1 MAEDKDMSF
10 FGHIGELRGHLIRS
24 ILAIVIAAV
33 VVGFNI
39 NWIMDHIF
47 FGPTRNDFPT
57 FKLVNEFSQWIL
69 GEDSI
74 TLPDE
79 FPVRVQRLYQ
89 QFNVMMAVSIF
100 GGVVAAF
107 PYIVWELWRFISPA
121 LHPNERKN
129 SLFII
134 NSVWILFMTGV
145 LCGYF
150 LILPFAVNF
159 GVIFKI
165 SDIIIPL
172 YDLSDYTT
180 LFLQVVLGMGVVFLF
195 PVLIYFLTNIGILNP
210 KFMKTYRRHAIVLIM
225 VVAAII
231 TPADVLSMIM
241 AALPLLLLYEFSIV
255 MCGYTYKKVQK
266 RDAALKPGRSR
277 WRAPAGGAARS
288 GQAGQAWR
296 RLRARHAGR
305 RGLCHSGRAG
315 RAHPGLRGR
324 AVEQPCRRAG
334 AAGCAAGRWRRQRD
348 AQAGRSRAARSAAA
362 GQGAGRAGN
371 RVLPELLDRA
381 RPGLLHRHRLRDHAD
396 RPPADRLDLF
406 GRPL

>member
-1 MAEDKDMSF
+1 MSEDKDMSF
-10 FGHIGELRGHLIRS
+10 WGHIGELRGHLIRS
-24 ILAIVIAAV
+24 IIAIVIAAI

-57 FKLVNEFSQWIL
+57 FRLVNDFSRWLL

-100 GGVVAAF
+100 GGIVAAF

-129 SLFII
+129 SIFII

-231 TPADVLSMIM
+231 TPADVLSMLM
-241 AALPLLLLYEFSIV
+241 AAFPLLLLYEFSIV
-255 MCGYTYKKVQK
+255 MCSYTYKKVQK
-266 RDAALKPGRSR
+266 REAALQKVT
-277 WRAPAGGAARS
+277 
-288 GQAGQAWR
+288 
-296 RLRARHAGR
+296 H
-305 RGLCHSGRAG
+305 
-315 RAHPGLRGR
+315 
-324 AVEQPCRRAG
+324 
-334 AAGCAAGRWRRQRD
+334 
-348 AQAGRSRAARSAAA
+348 
-362 GQGAGRAGN
+362 
-371 RVLPELLDRA
+371 
-381 RPGLLHRHRLRDHAD
+381 
-396 RPPADRLDLF
+396 
-406 GRPL
+406 

>member
-1 MAEDKDMSF
+1 MSEEKEMSF
-10 FGHIGELRGHLIRS
+10 LGHIGELRGHLIRS
-24 ILAIVIAAV
+24 ILAIIIAAI

-57 FKLVNEFSQWIL
+57 FKIVNQFSRWVL

-74 TLPDE
+74 TLPAE

-129 SLFII
+129 SIFII

-210 KFMKTYRRHAIVLIM
+210 TFMKTYRRHAIVLIM
-225 VVAAII
+225 VIAAII
-231 TPADVLSMIM
+231 TPADVLSMLM
-241 AALPLLLLYEFSIV
+241 AAFPLLLLYEFSIV
-255 MCGYTYKKVQK
+255 MCSYTYKKVLK
-266 RDAALKPGRSR
+266 REM
-277 WRAPAGGAARS
+277 
-288 GQAGQAWR
+288 
-296 RLRARHAGR
+296 
-305 RGLCHSGRAG
+305 GLEKAK
-315 RAHPGLRGR
+315 
-324 AVEQPCRRAG
+324 
-334 AAGCAAGRWRRQRD
+334 
-348 AQAGRSRAARSAAA
+348 
-362 GQGAGRAGN
+362 
-371 RVLPELLDRA
+371 
-381 RPGLLHRHRLRDHAD
+381 
-396 RPPADRLDLF
+396 
-406 GRPL
+406 

>member
-1 MAEDKDMSF
+1 MSEGKEMSF
-10 FGHIGELRGHLIRS
+10 LGHIGELRGHLVRS
-24 ILAIVIAAV
+24 MIAIIIAAFI
-33 VVGFNI
+33 VGFNI

-57 FKLVNEFSQWIL
+57 FKIVNHFSRLIL

-74 TLPDE
+74 HLPKE

-100 GGVVAAF
+100 GGIVAAF
-107 PYIVWELWRFISPA
+107 PYIVWELWRFIGPA
-121 LHPNERKN
+121 LHPRERKN
-129 SLFII
+129 SIFII

-180 LFLQVVLGMGVVFLF
+180 LFLQVVLGMGIVFLF
-195 PVLIYFLTNIGILNP
+195 PILIYFLTSIGILNP
-210 KFMKTYRRHAIVLIM
+210 KFMRTYRRHAIVLIM

-241 AALPLLLLYEFSIV
+241 AAMPLLLLYEFSII
-255 MCGYTYKKVQK
+255 MCAYTYKKVQK
-266 RDAALKPGRSR
+266 RESNL
-277 WRAPAGGAARS
+277 PAV
-288 GQAGQAWR
+288 Q
-296 RLRARHAGR
+296 
-305 RGLCHSGRAG
+305 
-315 RAHPGLRGR
+315 
-324 AVEQPCRRAG
+324 E
-334 AAGCAAGRWRRQRD
+334 
-348 AQAGRSRAARSAAA
+348 
-362 GQGAGRAGN
+362 
-371 RVLPELLDRA
+371 
-381 RPGLLHRHRLRDHAD
+381 
-396 RPPADRLDLF
+396 
-406 GRPL
+406 